1 MKRTVSGL
9 LREGEKG
16 DALRSRGPSAGRH
29 VGAGSWEREVKGCWQ
44 LERVK
49 VAASDQSASGADGS
63 AWHRCV
69 RVCPAQ
75 QLHRLN
81 GCTRNWSR
89 AQKRMMR
96 TSGRSSCSECE
107 DARHSTHS
115 QPAAACMDTRRGG
128 QPGLRS
134 KDSARRPCH
143 LCPGK
148 QLRAGGSTASSRRKL
163 CGEAQTAQR
172 GSPRC
177 GGTGPR
183 SGRWSG
189 STCGRAAQWAESNR
203 LRGNRQSMKRGRGRR
218 WLPV

>member
-1 MKRTVSGL
+1 MLTSTAIARRWHRALAKSLAVKAQEGMKRTVSGL
-9 LREGEKG
+9 LREGEKR
-16 DALRSRGPSAGRH
+16 DALRSREPSAGRH

-44 LERVK
+44 LERVM
-49 VAASDQSASGADGS
+49 AASDQSASGADGS

-81 GCTRNWSR
+81 GCTRSWSR

-134 KDSARRPCH
+134 KDSSRRPCH

-148 QLRAGGSTASSRRKL
+148 QLRAAGVRQAAGASCAVRLKL
-163 CGEAQTAQR
+163 
-172 GSPRC
+172 
-177 GGTGPR
+177 R
-183 SGRWSG
+183 S
-189 STCGRAAQWAESNR
+189 AAHPGVAGQ
-203 LRGNRQSMKRGRGRR
+203 GRGAED
-218 WLPV
+218 